1 MLRVGLTGGI
11 GAGKSEVS
19 RRLVAKGAV
28 LIDGDAIAREVVRPG
43 TPGLAAIVAEFGADV
58 LLPDGTL
65 DRPKL
70 GRIVFNDP
78 EQLAKLNAI
87 THPLIG
93 RRSQELFE
101 SAPEDGIVVYD
112 MPLLVE
118 NNLGSLHDAVI
129 VVDVPVEVQLER
141 LVKLRGMTEDDAR
154 SRIAAQA
161 TREQRHAVA
170 DYLVDNTGSL
180 ADLDARVDEIWADL
194 VKRAAS

>member
-141 LVKLRGMTEDDAR
+141 LVKLRGMTEEDAR